1 MAGVGAVIT
10 TGAGLVTV
18 NVAVAVLVSH
28 LSVAVNVTVTL
39 PPVHRSGAVGL
50 LLAST
55 GAQPPLTL
63 AVANHVW
70 NGRIQRCLVGIG
82 PSIYRGRRWQ
92 L

>member
-39 PPVHRSGAVGL
+39 PPVHRSGAVDCHWQVLVHNRHSYSLSLTTFGKA
-50 LLAST
+50 ASS
-55 GAQPPLTL
+55 A
-63 AVANHVW
+63 AWSA
-70 NGRIQRCLVGIG
+70 
-82 PSIYRGRRWQ
+82 
-92 L
+92 